1 MPKVKF
7 KDRLLDARPDRLDL
21 RDFPYRPPLKNLPP
35 EYPDA
40 AVLKRSF
47 PKYAADKMV
56 LDQGKEGACTGFGLA
71 GVVNYLRW
79 MAVQDSA
86 PKRRKTA
93 PPPKVSPRMLYH
105 LARFYDEW
113 PGEDY
118 DGSSCRGALKGWHRH
133 GVCDDRLWPYRN
145 KAGEVVFIEPLDG
158 WDANATQCPIGV
170 YYRIDKASVVD
181 MQAAIREVGAIYVS
195 GNVHAGWFPKTWT
208 KRNGIACIDP
218 PPDGANTGGHA
229 FALVGYNRYGFIVQN
244 SWGPA
249 WGTKGFAILPYED
262 WITRGTD
269 AWAVVLGAP
278 IEKAES
284 PHYHESEALSA
295 RASAGTGTSALA
307 GPPAAAVSAAVTP
320 WDRDNA
326 YRHAVVMG
334 NNGTLINRNISRQA
348 LSAFEHVLVDA
359 PTEFCGTGP
368 ARLVLYAHGGL
379 NAEEESVKRIQV
391 MAPYFEANGAYPV
404 FFTWR
409 TGVFESLGGILDDIK
424 HGVEPSG
431 ALRDVWRVVKDAVG
445 EAR

>member
-1 MPKVKF
+1 MPAKF
-7 KDRLLDARPDRLDL
+7 AKTLGRTLDARPDRLDL
-21 RDFPYRPPLKNLPP
+21 RDREYTPNVVSLPQQW
-35 EYPDA
+35 PDDDDIRR
-40 AVLKRSF
+40 LLPRYCKSGL
-47 PKYAADKMV
+47 V
-56 LDQGKEGACTGFGLA
+56 LDQGEEGACTGFGLA
-71 GVVNYLRW
+71 CVVNYLHWRV
-79 MAVQDSA
+79 ALGA
-86 PKRRKTA
+86 PKARVRQQ
-93 PPPKVSPRMLYH
+93 PVSPRMLYH

-295 RASAGTGTSALA
+295 RASAGTGTSA
-307 GPPAAAVSAAVTP
+307 
-320 WDRDNA
+320 
-326 YRHAVVMG
+326 
-334 NNGTLINRNISRQA
+334 
-348 LSAFEHVLVDA
+348 
-359 PTEFCGTGP
+359 
-368 ARLVLYAHGGL
+368 
-379 NAEEESVKRIQV
+379 
-391 MAPYFEANGAYPV
+391 
-404 FFTWR
+404 
-409 TGVFESLGGILDDIK
+409 
-424 HGVEPSG
+424 
-431 ALRDVWRVVKDAVG
+431 
-445 EAR
+445 